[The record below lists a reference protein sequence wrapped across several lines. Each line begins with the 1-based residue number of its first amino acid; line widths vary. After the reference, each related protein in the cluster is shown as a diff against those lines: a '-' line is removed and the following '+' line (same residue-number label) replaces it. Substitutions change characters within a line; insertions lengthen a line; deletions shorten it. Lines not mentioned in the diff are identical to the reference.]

1 MRRVRV
7 LLLAGLLVLG
17 SAAAGSAAL
26 PPASISSAG
35 ATLGV
40 PPGWSGMVAATP
52 RCDPER
58 LLVVSSAPIRVG
70 RGGALAA
77 PVDGQVLV
85 VLLEDRYRVD
95 RPVGDLRRP
104 AHFTV
109 TWDHLTGLKGACD
122 APSGPAFM
130 RYFRAHGRYIG
141 FIVFPGA
148 HLGPATRARTLQV
161 MDSLRVSS

>member
-1 MRRVRV
+1 MRA
-7 LLLAGLLVLG
+7 LLLAGLLMLG
-17 SAAAGSAAL
+17 SAPAGFAARPA
-26 PPASISSAG
+26 ASISSAG

-40 PPGWSGMVAATP
+40 PLGWHAVVARTP
-52 RCDPER
+52 NCDPER
-58 LLVVSSAPIRVG
+58 LLVVSSAPIRP
-70 RGGALAA
+70 GARRVLAA
-77 PVDGQVLV
+77 PVDGQVLIL
-85 VLLEDRYRVD
+85 LLEDRYRVD

-104 AHFTV
+104 VHFSV
-109 TWDHLTGLKGACD
+109 AWDHLTGLKGACD

-141 FIVFPGA
+141 FIVYPGA